1 MERLVTIKTFTYP
14 HEAYILQTKLED
26 EGIPTFL
33 KDEKTVQVYNF
44 YSNAIGGVK
53 LQIWE
58 KDTQRAQKIIEETEG
73 PIENVY
79 AFNKRQIKDTTHC
92 PFCLSDNIGVRKR
105 PSWLTFLPYFVI
117 GAIFPFY
124 KKTYTCF
131 RCGKKWKIKG

>member
-53 LQIWE
+53 LQVWE
-58 KDTQRAQKIIEETEG
+58 KDTQR
-73 PIENVY
+73 
-79 AFNKRQIKDTTHC
+79 
-92 PFCLSDNIGVRKR
+92 
-105 PSWLTFLPYFVI
+105 
-117 GAIFPFY
+117 
-124 KKTYTCF
+124 
-131 RCGKKWKIKG
+131 